1 MESHSITTQNKNLS
15 TAVRTP
21 NSINGLDLG
30 SIQNLFTAKMVLKCV
45 ELTRQLLPVIYL
57 VPRAMENRDYLISNP
72 THPLNI

>member
-21 NSINGLDLG
+21 NSTNGLDLG
-30 SIQNLFTAKMVLKCV
+30 SIQNLFTAKMLLKCV
-45 ELTRQLLPVIYL
+45 EFTRQLLPVIYL
-57 VPRAMENRDYLISNP
+57 VPRVMENRDYLISNL